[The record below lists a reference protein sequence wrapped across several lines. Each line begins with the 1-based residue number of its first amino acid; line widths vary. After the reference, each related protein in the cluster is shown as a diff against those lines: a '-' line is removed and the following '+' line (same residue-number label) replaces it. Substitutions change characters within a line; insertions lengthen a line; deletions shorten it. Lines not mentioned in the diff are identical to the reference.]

1 MSRRTSRWSTWTPA
15 TLRGATDAGHTRRDG
30 RRPAPPSEVADV
42 PVELDSVLL
51 TALATEKAER
61 YDTVVYLRDEL
72 QEIFE

>member
-1 MSRRTSRWSTWTPA
+1 
-15 TLRGATDAGHTRRDG
+15 
-30 RRPAPPSEVADV
+30 VADV